1 MSQISLTFPDG
12 NSRDYPAGITAAEV
26 AASIAPSLAKNA
38 ISASLDGQHIDLAW
52 PITQSGRIAINTMKD
67 QEPALELIRHDLAH
81 IMARA
86 VQELWP
92 DVKVTIGPVRDQGW
106 FYDFDRAEPFTP
118 EDLGAIE
125 QRMKQIIAARDPV
138 RTEVWDR
145 ARARAYYE
153 DRGEPFKVELLDRI
167 PGDEPIRMYWH
178 GDWQDLCRGPHLQ
191 STGQVPADAFKLT
204 HVAGAYWLGDASR
217 PMLQRIYGVA
227 FKNRDD
233 LKAHLTMLEEAAKR
247 DHRKLGREM
256 ELFHFQEEAP
266 GMVFWHPNG
275 WTIYREL
282 EAYMRR
288 RLIRAGYKE
297 IKTPQVVDRILWE
310 KSGHWEAYR
319 ENMFIVEVDEEGAK
333 EKRIN
338 ALKPMNCPCHVQVYN
353 HGLKSYRD
361 LPLRMAEF
369 GSCNRYEPSGA
380 LHGIMR
386 VRGFTQD
393 DAHIFC
399 TEDQIEVEC
408 AGFIGLL
415 SSVYRDLGFEKF
427 DIKLSTRP
435 DVRVGSD
442 EIWDKAEAA
451 LKGAIE
457 HLGLPYEINPGDG
470 AFYGPK
476 LDFKLTDA
484 IGREWQCGTF
494 QCDFNLP
501 QRLEAEYVGEDGGKH
516 RPVMLHRAV
525 LGSFERF
532 IGILIENYA
541 GKLPFWLAPRQV
553 VVASIVSGADD
564 YVHEVVAALREAGIR
579 AEADTRNEKINY
591 KVREH
596 SVGKV
601 PAIMAIGMKEVEERT
616 VSVRRLGE
624 QGSRVAA
631 LDAVVAAVQHQ
642 DRAPPRTEPGRR
654 QQRGEHRVLV
664 VLPAHHQPEVDARRG
679 TGLCQQRQ
687 RYDMNNQKD
696 GCAASQRVDVHQPFH
711 GLPRLT
717 DGNVRAGHR
726 LGAARGGPTT
736 RR

>member
-1 MSQISLTFPDG
+1 MAT
-12 NSRDYPAGITAAEV
+12 
-26 AASIAPSLAKNA
+26 
-38 ISASLDGQHIDLAW
+38 
-52 PITQSGRIAINTMKD
+52 GR
-67 QEPALELIRHDLAH
+67 
-81 IMARA
+81 
-86 VQELWP
+86 
-92 DVKVTIGPVRDQGW
+92 
-106 FYDFDRAEPFTP
+106 
-118 EDLGAIE
+118 
-125 QRMKQIIAARDPV
+125 
-138 RTEVWDR
+138 
-145 ARARAYYE
+145 
-153 DRGEPFKVELLDRI
+153 
-167 PGDEPIRMYWH
+167 
-178 GDWQDLCRGPHLQ
+178 Q

-338 ALKPMNCPCHVQVYN
+338 ALKPMNCPCHVQIYN
-353 HGLKSYRD
+353 QGLKSYRD
-361 LPLRMAEF
+361 LPLRLAEF
-369 GSCNRYEPSGA
+369 GSCHRYESSGSM
-380 LHGIMR
+380 HGLMR
-386 VRGFTQD
+386 VRGFVQD

-399 TEDQIEVEC
+399 TEDQIEGEC
-408 AGFIGLL
+408 AGFIALL
-415 SSVYRDLGFEKF
+415 SSVYQDLGFKGF

-435 DVRVGSD
+435 EVRIGTD
-442 EIWDKAEAA
+442 EQWDKVEGA

-494 QCDFNLP
+494 QVDPNLP
-501 QRLEAEYVGEDGGKH
+501 ERLDAEYVGEDGAKH
-516 RPVMLHRAV
+516 RPYMLHRAV

-532 IGILIENYA
+532 IGILIENYS
-541 GKLPFWLAPRQV
+541 GKLPLWLAPRQV

-564 YVHEVVAALREAGIR
+564 YVNEVVAQLRNAGIR

-601 PAIMAIGMKEVEERT
+601 PVIMAIGMKEVEEAT
-616 VSVRRLGE
+616 VSIRRLDK
-624 QGSRVAA
+624 QGSEVLK
-631 LDAVVAAVQHQ
+631 LDQAVKLLHDEAC
-642 DRAPPRTEPGRR
+642 PPDLR
-654 QQRGEHRVLV
+654 
-664 VLPAHHQPEVDARRG
+664 
-679 TGLCQQRQ
+679 
-687 RYDMNNQKD
+687 
-696 GCAASQRVDVHQPFH
+696 
-711 GLPRLT
+711 
-717 DGNVRAGHR
+717 
-726 LGAARGGPTT
+726 
-736 RR
+736 